1 MHTSNPNEL
10 RRFNANYQRS
20 ASAIHGRPSTTGQ
33 SRPDVAGYL
42 TMQPPITVT
51 IPEAVKLSGMSRSAI
66 YEALKR
72 QDIIAR
78 KAGRRTL
85 ISFADLEAYLAS
97 LPTYQ
102 AGE

>member
-1 MHTSNPNEL
+1 
-10 RRFNANYQRS
+10 
-20 ASAIHGRPSTTGQ
+20 
-33 SRPDVAGYL
+33 
-42 TMQPPITVT
+42 MQAPIAVT
-51 IPEAVKLSGMSRSAI
+51 IPDAVKATGMSRSAL
-66 YEALKR
+66 YEAMKR
-72 QDIIAR
+72 GDLTAR

>member
-1 MHTSNPNEL
+1 MKA
-10 RRFNANYQRS
+10 F
-20 ASAIHGRPSTTGQ
+20 G
-33 SRPDVAGYL
+33 
-42 TMQPPITVT
+42 TV
-51 IPEAVKLSGMSRSAI
+51 PEAVQFSGLSRSAI

-72 QDIIAR
+72 QDISAR

-102 AGE
+102 AGA